1 MLSISSVINIKWGAC
16 MKVKYLIIAAITTFL
31 IIKLPLKPYVIVHQY
46 DNYLDIALEHIDLT
60 GVDIPFIVETVDT
73 ACGYEVQLNWKE
85 VLTLIA
91 INRENNLYNLDET
104 IIKTAASRFIDGE
117 RVKSLDE
124 VLVDSLYTNEERERA
139 KTYMED
145 LKYEGYTPHK
155 LQPSAK
161 ETLFINQL
169 VNPAKINYR
178 KTGIL
183 PSITIAQ
190 AILESNW
197 GQSELSRNEYNL
209 FGIKADDSWDGDYA
223 TYTTTEYD
231 NEVID
236 TDFREYDNWLA
247 SIEDHA
253 NFLLNNECYH
263 EAGVFDAKNYRI
275 QAKAIEVGGYSTAVD
290 IAGNLEY
297 AKRLCELIRQYNLQL
312 LDHEVMHN

>member
-1 MLSISSVINIKWGAC
+1 
-16 MKVKYLIIAAITTFL
+16 MKVSYLIISAIATFW
-31 IIKLPLKPYVIVHQY
+31 IIKSPFKPYVTFDKYADSHEM
-46 DNYLDIALEHIDLT
+46 ALEHINLT
-60 GVDIPFIVETVDT
+60 GVDIPFVVKTVDT
-73 ACGYEVQLNWKE
+73 AGGYEVQLNWKE

-104 IIKTAASRFIDGE
+104 VIEMAASRFINEGN
-117 RVKSLDE
+117 VKSLDE
-124 VLVDSLYTNEERERA
+124 VLVDSLYTEEERKRA

-161 ETLFINQL
+161 EALFINQL
-169 VNPAKINYR
+169 VSPAKINYK

-197 GQSELSRNEYNL
+197 GQSELSRNGHNL
-209 FGIKADDSWDGDYA
+209 FGIKADASWDGDYA

-231 NEVID
+231 KEIVD
-236 TDFREYDNWLA
+236 EDFREYDNWLA

-253 NFLLNNECYH
+253 NFLLNNERYH
-263 EAGVFDAKNYRI
+263 EAGVFDAKTYHI
-275 QAKAIEVGGYSTAVD
+275 QAKAIEAGGYSTAVD
-290 IAGNLEY
+290 IAGNPEY

-312 LDHEVMHN
+312 IDHEVIHD